1 MPLGNKITVNSDKS
15 LEDFLANIREHYE
28 KHKYLT
34 ISVKTGKQ
42 RTSTQNNSMHLYCEQ
57 VADELNSAGFDFRA
71 FIREGI
77 HVSFTRDL
85 VKEYMWRVIQRAM
98 FEKESTTELTRQE
111 CSEVYEVLN
120 KHLSEKGIHVPW
132 PHKGE

>member
-57 VADELNSAGFDFRA
+57 VADELNS
-71 FIREGI
+71 
-77 HVSFTRDL
+77 
-85 VKEYMWRVIQRAM
+85 
-98 FEKESTTELTRQE
+98 EKESTTELTRQE